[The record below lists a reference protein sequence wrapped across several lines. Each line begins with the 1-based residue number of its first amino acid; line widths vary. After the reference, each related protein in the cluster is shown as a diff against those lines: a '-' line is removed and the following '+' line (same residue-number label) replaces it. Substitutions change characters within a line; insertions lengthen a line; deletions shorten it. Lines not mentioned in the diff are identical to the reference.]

1 MHKRNG
7 FTAVELTIAMIII
20 AILLV
25 IGVVSF
31 RSSMAHSRDREREA
45 DVQAIVTF
53 LEQIYP
59 QEIRNSSGHLV
70 KSAGSYP
77 ALPEDKDDSIS
88 ELESIFADLD
98 NNSMT
103 PPKITTRRGAP
114 SIPSGG
120 NYIPRLGDVNSSMC
134 NDYVMCYHRPNNITG
149 SINSYTYAP
158 GPADNELCTKNNASS
173 SYAPGTEH
181 CRSYI
186 IVYRKEVGNERIV
199 VESRRK

>member
-45 DVQAIVTF
+45 DVQAIAAY

-59 QEIRNSSGHLV
+59 QELRNASGHLI

-77 ALPEDKDDSIS
+77 ALPEDKDDSIA
-88 ELESIFADLD
+88 ELEYIFADL
-98 NNSMT
+98 NNTAMT
-103 PPKITTRRGAP
+103 PPKASARRAP
-114 SIPSGG
+114 SLPYGG
-120 NYIPRLGDVNSSMC
+120 NYIPRMGDVNSTMC
-134 NDYVMCYHRPNNITG
+134 SDYVQCYARPNNVTG
-149 SINSYTYAP
+149 SSNGYIYAP
-158 GPADNELCTKNNASS
+158 GPASNELCTKNNASS
-173 SYAPGTEH
+173 SYAPNTSR

-186 IVYRKEVGNERIV
+186 IIYRKEVGNERVV
-199 VESRRK
+199 VESKRK